1 MSIFFDEDKAL
12 TPASNES
19 WSKGARTDISENF
32 DAVWT
37 AFGKSEM
44 STSEHNNISEEYG
57 NVVQLLHENGN
68 TNFVNPLDE
77 VFNWQTGTGFDNQT
91 GFVET
96 RSQAEL
102 EADFWRRVEE
112 AKKNNDELNFKLTEA
127 GLDNQENFHKT
138 ISKKALDAWKEYSEI
153 SARATTSG

>member
-12 TPASNES
+12 TPSSNES
-19 WSKGARTDISENF
+19 WSTGARTNISENWE
-32 DAVWT
+32 AVQK
-37 AFGKSEM
+37 AFAKSEM
-44 STSEHNNISEEYG
+44 STSEYNNLTEEYG
-57 NVVQLLHENGN
+57 NAVQLLHENGH
-68 TNFVNPLDE
+68 TDFVNPLDE

-112 AKKNNDELNFKLTEA
+112 AKKIMMN
-127 GLDNQENFHKT
+127 
-138 ISKKALDAWKEYSEI
+138 
-153 SARATTSG
+153 